1 MWCVCTLEVLVQSLL
16 LPLTLCHQNER
27 KCDIIIFTHHFSAG
41 VGEREAP
48 SVGNEAV
55 GIGVFQTSE
64 RSVRDVRKRVEPSLS
79 LSATSPVILQPFPRS
94 LRNESFATASDNF
107 RTDCILFIDSTT
119 AGRGLVLQER
129 ADERKCVDGHLGAC
143 ARVVRRF
150 FRGSMRSSS
159 IRRRIFFRTGR
170 EVC

>member
-1 MWCVCTLEVLVQSLL
+1 M
-16 LPLTLCHQNER
+16 
-27 KCDIIIFTHHFSAG
+27 
-41 VGEREAP
+41 
-48 SVGNEAV
+48 
-55 GIGVFQTSE
+55 FQTSE
-64 RSVRDVRKRVEPSLS
+64 RSVRDVRERVEPSLS

-143 ARVVRRF
+143 ARVARRF

-159 IRRRIFFRTGR
+159 IARAKFFPDRSRGVLKNPPHVKLCVRVKNCTKQSCRRIYSLS
-170 EVC
+170 VVQLYMVHNM